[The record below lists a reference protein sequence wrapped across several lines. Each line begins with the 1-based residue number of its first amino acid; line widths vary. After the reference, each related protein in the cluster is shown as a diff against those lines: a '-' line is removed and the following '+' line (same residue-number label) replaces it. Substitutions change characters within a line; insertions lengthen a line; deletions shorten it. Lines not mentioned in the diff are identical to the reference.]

1 MHDLDVTEEMK
12 ATVKVIQ
19 LPTSTR
25 AGQVRSPRRPKP
37 ARLGGT
43 WAWRAWRALCGAHPV
58 LGSVLGDGH
67 VSTHSPLREPREA
80 GIIIVTAGKG
90 KH

>member
-12 ATVKVIQ
+12 AAVKVIQ

-25 AGQVRSPRRPKP
+25 AGQVWSPTRPKP

-43 WAWRAWRALCGAHPV
+43 WAWRALCGAHPV

>member
-25 AGQVRSPRRPKP
+25 AGQVRSPT
-37 ARLGGT
+37 RLGGT
-43 WAWRAWRALCGAHPV
+43 WAWRALCGAHPV

>member
-25 AGQVRSPRRPKP
+25 AGQVWSPRWPKP
-37 ARLGGT
+37 ARLGRT
-43 WAWRAWRALCGAHPV
+43 WVWRALCGAHPV

-67 VSTHSPLREPREA
+67 MSTHSPLREPCEA